1 MGFDDMKKG
10 HAIVLGGS
18 MAGLLATRVLT
29 EHFDRVTLIERDPLP
44 DAPGHRRGVPQGR
57 HTHALLA
64 SGLRVLES
72 LFPGFGD
79 SLAEAGG
86 VRMNASRDLLWY
98 FEGGAL
104 ASCDSE
110 LDGVSASRPLIEAEV
125 RRRVR
130 ALSRTVVREGAHVM
144 ALVADPTARRVTGVR
159 LLTGESLPADLV
171 VDTSGRGSRM
181 SEWLRGL
188 GYQAPDEER
197 VEVGI
202 HYVTRT
208 FARRADVGDG
218 RLGAIVPPSPAN
230 RRGGVMLAQE
240 RDSWTVT
247 LVSQFAEP
255 APMDLDGFRAF
266 TAQLPCAAIH
276 DVVATA
282 EPIGEPV
289 HSPFPAS
296 IRRRYERLDRFPDGL
311 LVMGDA
317 FCSFNPIY
325 GQGMSVAAL
334 EASALLAAFS
344 RRPRELYRDF
354 FARAA
359 AIVDGPWTTAVGSD
373 LRMLETRGPRSPIVN
388 LINRYVARLHRAARR
403 DGQLALQF
411 HRVSSLIAPPSSLFA
426 PPVLWRV
433 LKEGAAPRDLSQ
445 LISRPRWTAAV
456 PDEISKLAARE

>member
-1 MGFDDMKKG
+1 MGYDASRRE

-29 EHFDRVTLIERDPLP
+29 DHFDRVTLIERDPLP
-44 DAPGHRRGVPQGR
+44 DRAGHRRGVPQGR
-57 HTHALLA
+57 HTHALLT

-72 LFPGFGD
+72 LFPGFGN
-79 SLAEAGG
+79 SLADAGA
-86 VRMNASRDLLWY
+86 VRLNASRDLLWY
-98 FEGGAL
+98 FEGGEL

-130 ALSRTVVREGAHVM
+130 ALPRAVVREGAHVM

-159 LLTGESLPADLV
+159 LLTGESLSADLV

-181 SEWLRGL
+181 PEWLRVL

-208 FARRADVGDG
+208 FARQATATGN
-218 RLGAIVPPSPAN
+218 RLGAIVPPSPAS

-247 LVSQFAEP
+247 LVSQFTEP

-266 TAQLPCAAIH
+266 TAQLPCSAIH

-282 EPIGEPV
+282 EPVGDPV

-334 EASALLAAFS
+334 EASALLAALS
-344 RRPRELYRDF
+344 GRPRELYRDF
-354 FARAA
+354 FSRVAV
-359 AIVDGPWTTAVGSD
+359 IVDGPWTTAVGSD
-373 LRMLETRGPRSPIVN
+373 LRMPETRGPRSPVVD
-388 LINRYVARLHRAARR
+388 LVNRYVARLHRAARH
-403 DGQLALQF
+403 DGQLALRF
-411 HRVSSLIAPPSSLFA
+411 HRVSSLTAPPSSLFA
-426 PPVLWRV
+426 PGVLWRV
-433 LKEGAAPRDLSQ
+433 LKGGAAPQEARHAARRSSWRAALSGE
-445 LISRPRWTAAV
+445 R
-456 PDEISKLAARE
+456 SKLAARE